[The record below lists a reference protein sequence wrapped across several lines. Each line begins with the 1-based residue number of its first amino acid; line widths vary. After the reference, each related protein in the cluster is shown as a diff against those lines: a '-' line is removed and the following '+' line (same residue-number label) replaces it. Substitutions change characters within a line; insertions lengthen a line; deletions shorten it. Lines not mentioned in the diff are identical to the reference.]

1 MEVFISGE
9 KYGEQ
14 ERMIEYWMVIKPA
27 PNTPRNIVEKVKMWM
42 RVIGSRYMK
51 SKGLKYI
58 PAIIDSAYA
67 WGRRG

>member
-1 MEVFISGE
+1 MN
-9 KYGEQ
+9 K
-14 ERMIEYWMVIKPA
+14 WMVIKPA

-51 SKGLKYI
+51 SRGLKYI
-58 PAIIDSAYA
+58 PAIIYSAYA